1 MIQHPFLIFNA
12 SAGSGKTF
20 TLVKAY
26 LSILL
31 ASNKPDYF
39 KHILAVTFTN
49 KAVGE
54 MKHRILESLIA
65 FSKNPTPD
73 KHRAM
78 FNLVC
83 KETNLNNSEITLR
96 AQKAVQFI
104 LHHYS
109 FFDVETIDRFNHRLI
124 RTFARDLKLA
134 SNFDVELEVD
144 VVLNEAV
151 DKVISQVGKDEQLTK
166 VILDFSFEKADDD
179 KSWDISSDLKKISQ
193 ILRNENDL
201 KHFELLKSKTIAD
214 FIQLKKTLLAKKQT
228 TENHLKQLSVEFF
241 DVLSKNNLDFS
252 DFTRK
257 SFPNYFQ
264 NIANGKY
271 DIFKGSEWEQSFG
284 SGSLYPQRVKEE
296 VKNII
301 DGLEPGFVTLY
312 EESAQLL
319 LELGF
324 LNLLLQNVNSISLIN
339 SIYTE
344 YLHIQSEKNILPI
357 SEFNSRINNEIKNQ
371 PAPFI
376 YERLGEKYH
385 HFFIDEFQ
393 DTSQMQWNNLIPLI
407 ENALSQS
414 GGDQLSGS
422 LLLVGDAKQSIYR
435 WRGGDP
441 DQFINLYGHYNPFL
455 SVKKNVET
463 LGTNFRSYDEV
474 VNFNNSYFNF
484 VAKKFSSKL
493 HLELYEKGNSQKT
506 TSKQGGYV
514 SIEFLDP
521 KSEEDKNTVYQ
532 EKTLEIIDSLISQNY
547 ALSDICI
554 LVRTN
559 NQGVA
564 LAEFLSKN
572 NIKIISSEA
581 LLLESAPEIV
591 FIINLLKTIQNFEDK
606 KARAAVFYF
615 LHNHLEVRQSLSD
628 FLTECLS
635 YSKIDFSKNLKMFGI
650 EFSLEFSSGI
660 PLFDL
665 CENICASFSLSKKR
679 VAYIQSFL
687 ELVFEFS
694 SKESNTITSFLEFWE
709 DKKTKS
715 SVEISDKID
724 AVTIMTVHKSKGLE
738 FPVVIY
744 PYADD
749 EIVTAHKEKI
759 WLPIDENEFNGF
771 SEMLVPAKK
780 ELENYGEVSRELY
793 EEIKMKSELDTLN
806 IVYVAMTRAVEQLY
820 VLTDFNSI
828 TKENRTGSVFHHF
841 LNETN
846 LWDDTKTLYQFG
858 KAEKLSDDLKEDD
871 VINTITTEKFPE
883 NNPYTNV
890 IKIAT
895 KKALLWNTEKEKAID
910 KGDLLHDILAEIFT
924 VNDKDLVLQKFIL
937 AGVLSELQAKDLD
950 IILTNLISH
959 PNLSEYFK
967 PNAES
972 LNEKEIFTQTGE
984 SLRPDRINFIGNK
997 QVAIIDYKT
1006 GLENTE
1012 HKNQIKKYGEVLK
1025 AMSFKVQQQ
1034 LLVYIKE
1041 KVEVVVVNQAS

>member
-1 MIQHPFLIFNA
+1 MTQHPFSIFNA

-31 ASNKPDYF
+31 ASNKTDYF

-65 FSKNPTPD
+65 FSINPTPES
-73 KHRAM
+73 HLAM

-83 KETNLNNSEITLR
+83 AETSLNEKGIRLR

-134 SNFDVELEVD
+134 ANFDVELEVD
-144 VVLNEAV
+144 VVLSEAI
-151 DKVISQVGKDEQLTK
+151 DKVISQVGIDEQLTK

-179 KSWDISSDLKKISQ
+179 KSWDISSDLKKISH
-193 ILRNENDL
+193 ILKNENDL
-201 KHFELLKSKTIAD
+201 KHFEQLKSKTITD
-214 FIQLKKTLLAKKQT
+214 FIDLKGTLVAKKNATENQLKL
-228 TENHLKQLSVEFF
+228 LSVEFF
-241 DVLSKNNLDFS
+241 DALSKNDLEDS
-252 DFTRK
+252 DFLGK
-257 SFPNYFQ
+257 YFPNYFK
-264 NIANGKY
+264 NIANGRV
-271 DIFKGSEWEQSFG
+271 DVLTGAGWQQNFG
-284 SGSLYPQRVKEE
+284 SSQLYPNRVTGEKAAT
-296 VKNII
+296 I
-301 DGLEPGFVTLY
+301 DSLTAKFVSLF
-312 EESAQLL
+312 ENSAQQLL
-319 LELGF
+319 QIGF
-324 LNLLLQNVNSISLIN
+324 LNLILQNVNALSLIN
-339 SIYTE
+339 AIYVE
-344 YLHIQSEKNILPI
+344 YLNIQTEKNILPI
-357 SEFNSRINNEIKNQ
+357 SEFNTRINNEIKNQ

-376 YERLGEKYH
+376 YERLGEKYRH
-385 HFFIDEFQ
+385 YFIDEFQ

-414 GGDQLSGS
+414 ADDQLSGS

-441 DQFINLYGHYNPFL
+441 DQFIGLYEKFNPFP
-455 SVKKNVET
+455 SVDKTVRT
-463 LGTNFRSYDEV
+463 LDTNYRSYDEIIS
-474 VNFNNSYFNF
+474 FNNTFFSF
-484 VAKKFSSKL
+484 VASTFTSSL
-493 HLELYEKGNSQKT
+493 HNQLYETGNSQKT

-521 KSEEDKNTVYQ
+521 KSEDDKNTVYQ
-532 EKTLEIIDSLISQNY
+532 ERTEEVIQSLIHQNY
-547 ALSDICI
+547 NLSDICI

-564 LAEFLSKN
+564 LAEFLSKK

-591 FIINLLKTIQNFEDK
+591 FIIDLLKTIQNFEDK
-606 KARAAVFYF
+606 KARADVFYF
-615 LHNHLEVRQSLSD
+615 LHNHLGIEQPLSD
-628 FLTECLS
+628 FLMKTLSIPKTEI
-635 YSKIDFSKNLKMFGI
+635 SKKLETFGVNFSF
-650 EFSLEFSSGI
+650 EFSSGI

-665 CENICASFSLSKKR
+665 CENICYSFSLSKKR
-679 VAYIQSFL
+679 VAYLQSFL

-694 SKESNTITSFLEFWE
+694 SKESNTIPSFLDFWE
-709 DKKTKS
+709 DKKSKS
-715 SVEISDKID
+715 SLEISDQIN

-744 PYADD
+744 PFADD
-749 EIVTAHKEKI
+749 DIVTAHKEKL

-780 ELENYGEVSRELY
+780 ELENYGEINLALY
-793 EEIKMKSELDTLN
+793 EEVKIKSELDTLN

-820 VLTDFNSI
+820 VLTDINSI
-828 TKENRTGSVFHHF
+828 EKENKTASIFH
-841 LNETN
+841 LYLKETKA
-846 LWDDTKTLYQFG
+846 WDNTKTFYEFG
-858 KAEKLSDDLKEDD
+858 ITERFSEASTEGGDIK
-871 VINTITTEKFPE
+871 TITAEKFPE
-883 NNPYTNV
+883 SNPYTNI

-895 KKALLWNTEKEKAID
+895 KKALLWNTEKEKAIE

-924 VNDKDLVLQKFIL
+924 ENDKESVLQKFIF
-937 AGVLSELQAKDLD
+937 AGIISEIQAKELD
-950 IILTNLISH
+950 AILTDLVSHQNLK
-959 PNLSEYFK
+959 EYFK
-967 PNAES
+967 SSSKAF
-972 LNEKEIFTQTGE
+972 NEKEIFTQTGE
-984 SLRPDRINFIGNK
+984 SLRPDRINFIGNN
-997 QVAIIDYKT
+997 QVTIIDYKT
-1006 GLENTE
+1006 GAEKPENI
-1012 HKNQIKKYGEVLK
+1012 NQIKKYGEVLT
-1025 AMSFKVQQQ
+1025 AMGFQVCQM

-1041 KVEVVVVNQAS
+1041 KVEIIVVN